1 MSEEVVRRELGQ
13 LFIVGF
19 DGLTVNEDIKSLI
32 RAPFYVGNVILFQR
46 NVGDAEQLIA
56 LTNELQQTAR
66 DAGHSRPLFIAIDQ
80 ENGWVTQIRAP
91 VAAQLPGPMALGA
104 SGSTEDTTQ
113 VSRATGELLDAL
125 GINMNYAP
133 VCDVNSEPSNP
144 VIGVRSPGD
153 NGISVGQISSAFAQ
167 GLREKG
173 VVPCVKHFP
182 GHGDTKVDS
191 HYGLPV
197 VNKSREEL
205 EACEL
210 IPFRRA
216 AAEQVEAVMTSHIV
230 LPALE
235 ESNLPM
241 TISKRCVDVLRNKL
255 QYDGLL
261 VSDCLEMD
269 AIRAHYGTEKGA
281 VMAIAAGVDCAMV
294 CHTIKAQIGAYNE
307 VYKALNS
314 GIITSN
320 RVSESVMRVSRLKD
334 AFISW
339 ESVFTKRKPELLAEL
354 RHSHE
359 KLAARIYA
367 RSATLVRDSQN
378 ALPLTSEQSV
388 VYVYPVVAGKG
399 NDALPVVPYI
409 PLKFAEMI
417 KEHHKSVVECSVHE
431 GAALEDDEE
440 AKAKISQAD
449 AVILVTK
456 NAKLS
461 KFQEKLARTV
471 AGLSSKTIAIAICG
485 PYDLLNDTTL
495 IKTYLTIYEPTPEA
509 FLPAIE
515 IIFGHIKPVGKLPVS
530 TQRPKIPIQPFN
542 PDSHLSS
549 VIDLWHNLLPR
560 YAIPS
565 KTLSHVLTR
574 PNGNH
579 FISCFEDRVVGFVAT
594 YANEDRPTT
603 FISVLLVDTAHHG
616 KGVGTALLEH
626 SRQYLR
632 ENYPA
637 SSVTIGSSF
646 PRFWP
651 GVPMDISKQAQAFF
665 IHRGYCPAPGP
676 SSRDYTADLSVYEA
690 QNGVLERA
698 EKLGITFAP
707 WKKDQY
713 EECMRRQHEL
723 FGKDSVWIGAY
734 EHLAQTDRHSQVMVA
749 VDSSTGEQIGW
760 TLMQELGI
768 GMTRE
773 LALQPLV
780 GMKSGQIG
788 CVGVAPEARNK
799 GVGLALITH
808 AALDLKRRG
817 MEHVFI
823 DWSNHVNWYER
834 AGFKVWGE
842 YRTMVLHE
850 LKPK

>member
-1 MSEEVVRRELGQ
+1 MSEEDVRRDLGQ

-32 RAPFYVGNVILFQR
+32 RAPFYIGNIILFQR

-80 ENGWVTQIRAP
+80 ENGRVCQIRAP
-91 VAAQLPGPMALGA
+91 IAAQLPGSMALGA
-104 SGSTEDTTQ
+104 TGSPEDATLIA
-113 VSRATGELLDAL
+113 RATGELLDAL
-125 GINMNYAP
+125 SINMNYAP

-153 NGISVGQISSAFAQ
+153 NGINVGRIASAFAQ
-167 GLREKG
+167 GLREKK

-191 HYGLPV
+191 HFGLPV
-197 VNKSREEL
+197 VDKSREEL

-216 AAEQVEAVMTSHIV
+216 AAEKVESVMTSHIV

-235 ESNLPM
+235 GSSLPM
-241 TISKRCVDVLRNKL
+241 TLSKSCVGFLRETL

-281 VMAIAAGVDCAMV
+281 AMAIAAGVDCAMV
-294 CHTIKAQIGAYNE
+294 CHTLKAQVGAYNE
-307 VYKALNS
+307 VYGAFKS
-314 GIITSN
+314 GTIMHDGVSKSVA
-320 RVSESVMRVSRLKD
+320 RVTKLKD
-334 AFISW
+334 KFVSW
-339 ESVFTKRKPELLAEL
+339 ESVFARRKPELLPQL
-354 RHSHE
+354 RVAHE
-359 KLAARIYA
+359 KLAAQTYA
-367 RSATLVRDSQN
+367 RSATLVRDFQN
-378 ALPLTSEQSV
+378 ALPITPDQKV
-388 VYVYPVVAGKG
+388 AYVYSVVAGEISK
-399 NDALPVVPYI
+399 ALPTVPYM

-417 KEHHKSVVECSVHE
+417 KEHHPNTVECPIPEHSSIQN
-431 GAALEDDEE
+431 DEE
-440 AKAKISQAD
+440 TQAKISRAD
-449 AVILVTK
+449 AVILVTE

-461 KFQEKLARTV
+461 KDKEKLVGITK
-471 AGLSSKTIAIAICG
+471 GLSKVVSIAICG
-485 PYDLLNDTTL
+485 PYDFLDDTEN
-495 IKTYLTIYEPTPEA
+495 IKTYLTIYEPTIEA
-509 FLPAIE
+509 FLPAVK
-515 IIFGHIKPVGKLPVS
+515 IIFGQMEPRGKLPVS
-530 TQRPKIPIQPFN
+530 TKPPSIPIEPLN
-542 PDSHLSS
+542 ADRDLSR
-549 VIDLWHNLLPR
+549 VIELWHKLLPR
-560 YAIPS
+560 YAVPP

-579 FISCFEDRVVGFVAT
+579 FVSRFNDKVVGFVAT

-603 FISVLLVDTAHHG
+603 FIPVIVVDSVYQG
-616 KGVGTALLEH
+616 KGIGTALLEH
-626 SRQYLR
+626 ARQYLR
-632 ENYPA
+632 RNYPA
-637 SSVTIGSSF
+637 VSVTIGSSF

-651 GVPMDISKQAQAFF
+651 GVPMDISKEAQDFF
-665 IHRGYCPAPGP
+665 IHRGFCPTSGP
-676 SSRDYTADLSVYEA
+676 SARDYTADLHVFEA
-690 QNGVLERA
+690 QKGVLERA
-698 EKLGITFAP
+698 ETAGFTFAP
-707 WKKDQY
+707 WKKEQY
-713 EECMRRQHEL
+713 EECMQKQRKL
-723 FGKDSVWIGAY
+723 FGKDSVWMGAY
-734 EHLAQTDRHSQVMVA
+734 EGLAQTGRYNQVMVA
-749 VDSSTGEQIGW
+749 TDSSTGEQVGW

-768 GMTRE
+768 GMTQE
-773 LALQPLV
+773 LAMQPLV
-780 GMKSGQIG
+780 GNKSGQIG
-788 CVGVAPEARNK
+788 CVGVTPQARNK

-850 LKPK
+850 LPKQ